1 MATVKKSMKKAQEGA
16 ELRRGQYKR
25 LGRIEEK
32 NPVRAERVAERMNK
46 RASRVD
52 RGRDVAGRSYQ
63 FKTNPSSELKEAFKF
78 LDSKK
83 EMKNG
88 GKLAAGVGNQKPKK
102 AGKVDPKGAYTK
114 VQTRTLGKAKSGT
127 KTSKK
132 K

>member
-63 FKTNPSSELKEAFKF
+63 FKTNPSSELKEALEFVGP
-78 LDSKK
+78 KK

-88 GKLAAGVGNQKPKK
+88 GKLAAGVGKKAPK